1 MRSLSNTNLFLAVL
15 CLIYMGIN
23 VTLVCV
29 NYVNDS
35 YMKTHTAAE
44 EEFEPVDDTV
54 YHLVEFWATF
64 GFAVVECIAL
74 AVTPKSQY
82 NINGGMDPLFLKFVM
97 FVNIVAT
104 SVPAVMISFSIET
117 FEKASH
123 EIEYINEV

>member
-1 MRSLSNTNLFLAVL
+1 MINKIWNLAVL

-23 VTLVCV
+23 ITLVCV
-29 NYVNDS
+29 NYINDH
-35 YMKTHTAAE
+35 YVKTHGGVE
-44 EEFEPVDDTV
+44 DGEPVDDTI

-74 AVTPKSQY
+74 AVSPKSQY
-82 NINGGMDPLFLKFVM
+82 SINGSMDPLFLKMIM

-104 SVPAVMISFSIET
+104 AVPAVMISFSIET

-123 EIEYINEV
+123 EIEYINEL

>member
-1 MRSLSNTNLFLAVL
+1 
-15 CLIYMGIN
+15 MGVN

-29 NYVNDS
+29 NYINDA
-35 YMKTHTAAE
+35 YVKTHGGLE
-44 EEFEPVDDTV
+44 EGEPVDDTI

-82 NINGGMDPLFLKFVM
+82 SINGNMDPLFLRMVM

-104 SVPAVMISFSIET
+104 AVPAVMVSFSIET
-117 FEKASH
+117 FERASH
-123 EIEYINEV
+123 EIEYINEL